1 MIIVKMDN
9 SAVECSIAASEL
21 REIGLTPEAIV
32 NGDVR
37 TATFMAQ
44 INKEMSEQLQFN
56 PDHEVLMM
64 TKNMLHDGSLRIFA
78 IKMNNEDIKSAG
90 ERINK
95 AALGLLAAS
104 APDKIASIIEKTGL
118 DKGEALNELIS
129 NVGQLV
135 GSIYL
140 QNTGNAESARIE
152 AVSKPA
158 VTYSKYMAEFEDLGK
173 AARFAKVV
181 KGLPIVDSALYKMN
195 DRYYLMLGLET
206 GEDCMVYEI
215 RRCGVEYADGLSVNT
230 PEEFHVTENGEVIIK
245 EDAVAHLSALASKR

>member
-44 INKEMSEQLQFN
+44 INKEMSEQLAFN
-56 PDHEVLMM
+56 PESEVLMM

-78 IKMNNEDIKSAG
+78 IKMNNEDIQKAAD
-90 ERINK
+90 RINS
-95 AALGLLAAS
+95 AALGLLKAS
-104 APDKIASIIEKTGL
+104 SPDKIADILSKQGSE
-118 DKGEALNELIS
+118 KGEALNELITT
-129 NVGQLV
+129 VGQLV

-140 QNTGNAESARIE
+140 QNAAEETTARIE

-158 VTYSKYMAEFEDLGK
+158 VTYSRYMAEFETLAR
-173 AARFAKVV
+173 AARFSKVV
-181 KGLPIVDSALYKMN
+181 KNLPIKDSTLYKMN

-230 PEEFHVTENGEVIIK
+230 PEELHVTENGSCIIK
-245 EDAVAHLSALASKR
+245 ENALQHLQELSAR